1 MPQAINLTPCLPMPC
16 HFLARRAV
24 LFHGI
29 LRLSS
34 HFCVIC
40 NPFPQRSQ
48 LFFLAMRLLFR
59 RHIFTMKKHLTRHV
73 SAATAANTLIYIN
86 PNTNRRAA
94 QPTARRAS
102 RGILGGTAAEFFNK
116 KHTGEK
122 AAN

>member
-1 MPQAINLTPCLPMPC
+1 MPC

-59 RHIFTMKKHLTRHV
+59 RHIFTLKKHLTRRV
-73 SAATAANTLIYIN
+73 SAPSSANALIYIP
-86 PNTNRRAA
+86 PNANRPHRPAGKTPRIPEDIG
-94 QPTARRAS
+94 QLS
-102 RGILGGTAAEFFNK
+102 DGIF
-116 KHTGEK
+116 
-122 AAN
+122 